1 MKKKQDPIERDSA
14 GFPYRALAMVLIAAA
29 LVCAVIGIF
38 MLVDNGR
45 HKVQVLTEPT
55 SSSSVPA
62 ATPTEKQKKEPKVTF
77 DKAKVRVI
85 VLNNT
90 TKEGFAGRTAD
101 KLKGAGWTNQA
112 EPANCP
118 EGQCGALE
126 RSTIFYKDNP
136 TMKAAGEAAAKELGY
151 PAAPRPD
158 WLKDQDEDLVVI
170 LAND

>member
-1 MKKKQDPIERDSA
+1 MKKQQDPIERDSA

-45 HKVQVLTEPT
+45 HKVEVLTEPT
-55 SSSSVPA
+55 TSSSVPA
-62 ATPTEKQKKEPKVTF
+62 ATTTEKKEEPKAEF
-77 DKAKVRVI
+77 DKAKVRVV

-101 KLKGAGWTNQA
+101 KLKDAGWTSQSD
-112 EPANCP
+112 PANCP

-126 RSTIFYKDNP
+126 RSTVFYKDNP
-136 TMKAAGEAAAKELGY
+136 EMKAAGEAAAKELGY

>member
-1 MKKKQDPIERDSA
+1 MKKQQDPIERDSA

-45 HKVQVLTEPT
+45 HKVEVLTEPT
-55 SSSSVPA
+55 TSSSVPA
-62 ATPTEKQKKEPKVTF
+62 ATTTEKKEEPKAEF
-77 DKAKVRVI
+77 DKAKVRVV

-101 KLKGAGWTNQA
+101 KLKDAGWTSQSD
-112 EPANCP
+112 PANCP

-126 RSTIFYKDNP
+126 RSTVFYKDNP
-136 TMKAAGEAAAKELGY
+136 EMKAAGEAAAKELGY

-158 WLKDQDEDLVVI
+158 WLKDQDDDLVVI

>member
-1 MKKKQDPIERDSA
+1 MKNNQDPIERDSA

-55 SSSSVPA
+55 TSSA
-62 ATPTEKQKKEPKVTF
+62 APVAPTSEKKAEPKVTY
-77 DKAKVRVI
+77 DKAKVRLI

-90 TKEGFAGRTAD
+90 TKEGFAASNAT
-101 KLKGAGWTNQA
+101 KLKDAGWTNQS

-118 EGQCGALE
+118 EGECGALQ
-126 RSTIFYKDNP
+126 RSTVFYKDNP
-136 TMKAAGEAAAKELGY
+136 KMKAAGEAVAKDLGF
-151 PAAPRPD
+151 PAAPAPG
-158 WLKDQDEDLVVI
+158 WLRDQDEDIVVV
-170 LAND
+170 LAG